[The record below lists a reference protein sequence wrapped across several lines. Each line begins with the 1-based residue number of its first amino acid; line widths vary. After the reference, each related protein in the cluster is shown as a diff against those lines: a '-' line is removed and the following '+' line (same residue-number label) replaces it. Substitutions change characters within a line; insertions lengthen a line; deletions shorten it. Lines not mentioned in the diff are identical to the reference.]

1 MSNSEDRAVKKVV
14 ILGCE
19 NSHAAKFLSI
29 LTAEARFADIKV
41 IGVYSEEREAADK
54 LNAEYGVPV
63 MSTPDEAVG
72 QVDGVIIT
80 ARHGAKHYEYARPY
94 IPSGVPMFIDKPITA
109 DADEALVFMR
119 ELRAAGV
126 RVTGGSS
133 LRIAPEV
140 QALAEE
146 ARAEVGGRSVGGAV
160 RAPLDPDPAY
170 GGFWFYSQ
178 HLVEMVGEIF
188 GRYPR
193 SVRAFPK
200 GKQTEVLF
208 RYDEY
213 DVMGQF
219 SQESWQYFVSRFA
232 EKKTSAIDVT
242 SRGTVWFP
250 IELDLFASLLAGGE
264 QAMSYEDFIAPVFV
278 IDAIIRSMAS
288 GEEETVRDYTV

>member
-1 MSNSEDRAVKKVV
+1 MKKIV

-19 NSHAAKFLSI
+19 NSHAEKFLAI
-29 LTAEARFADIKV
+29 LKSEAEFSDIEV
-41 IGVYSEEREAADK
+41 IGVFSEEREAAEK

-63 MSTPDEAVG
+63 MSAYDEAVG
-72 QVDGVIIT
+72 KVDGVIIT

-109 DADEALVFMR
+109 DAKEAVTFMR

-126 RVTGGSS
+126 RITGGSS

-146 ARAEVGGRSVGGAV
+146 ARAEVGGKTVGGAV

-188 GRYPR
+188 GRYPVA
-193 SVRAFPK
+193 VRALTK
-200 GKQTEVLF
+200 EKQTEVLF
-208 RYDEY
+208 RYEEY
-213 DVMGQF
+213 DVLGQF
-219 SQESWQYFVSRFA
+219 SQKSWQYFVSRFA
-232 EKKTSAIDVT
+232 ETKTTACDVT
-242 SRGTVWFP
+242 SRGAVWFP
-250 IELDLFASLLAGGE
+250 VELRLFADLLNGGE
-264 QAMSYEDFIAPVFV
+264 QKVSYEDFAAPVFV
-278 IDAIIRSMAS
+278 IDAIIRAIDS
-288 GEEETVRDYTV
+288 GKEETVKYREI

>member
-1 MSNSEDRAVKKVV
+1 MKKIV

-19 NSHAAKFLSI
+19 NSHATKFLSF
-29 LTAEARFADIKV
+29 LTTEERFADIKV
-41 IGVYSEEREAADK
+41 IGVYSEEAEAAEK
-54 LNAEYGVPV
+54 LNTEFGVPV
-63 MSTPDEAVG
+63 MASYDAAVG

-80 ARHGAKHYEYARPY
+80 ARHGAKHYEYAKPY

-109 DADEALVFMR
+109 DADEAVTFMR

-140 QALAEE
+140 QAVAEE
-146 ARAEVGGRSVGGAV
+146 ARAEVGGKTVGGVV

-178 HLVEMVGEIF
+178 HLVEMIGEIF
-188 GRYPR
+188 GRYPK
-193 SVRAFPK
+193 SVRALTK
-200 GKQTEVLF
+200 EKQTEVLF
-208 RYDEY
+208 RYEDY

-219 SQESWQYFVSRFA
+219 SQKSWQYFVSRFA
-232 EKKTSAIDVT
+232 ETKTNACDVT
-242 SRGTVWFP
+242 SRGAVWFP

-264 QAMSYEDFIAPVFV
+264 QQVSYEDFIAPVFV
-278 IDAIIRSMAS
+278 IDAIIRAIES
-288 GEEETVRDYTV
+288 GEEEAVRGYEI

>member
-1 MSNSEDRAVKKVV
+1 MKKIV

-19 NSHAAKFLSI
+19 NSHATKFLSF
-29 LTAEARFADIKV
+29 LTTEERFADIKV
-41 IGVYSEEREAADK
+41 IGVYSEETEAAEK
-54 LNAEYGVPV
+54 LNAEFGVPV
-63 MSTPDEAVG
+63 MASYDAAVG

-80 ARHGAKHYEYARPY
+80 ARHGAKHYEYAKPY

-109 DADEALVFMR
+109 DADEAVTFMR

-140 QALAEE
+140 QAVAEE
-146 ARAEVGGRSVGGAV
+146 ARAEVGGKTVGGVV

-178 HLVEMVGEIF
+178 HLVEMIGEIF
-188 GRYPR
+188 GRYPK
-193 SVRAFPK
+193 SVRALTK
-200 GKQTEVLF
+200 EKQTEVLF
-208 RYDEY
+208 RYEDY

-219 SQESWQYFVSRFA
+219 SQKSWQYFVSRFA
-232 EKKTSAIDVT
+232 ETKTNACDVT
-242 SRGTVWFP
+242 SRGAVWFP

-264 QAMSYEDFIAPVFV
+264 QQVSYEDFIAPVFV
-278 IDAIIRSMAS
+278 IDAIIRAIES
-288 GEEETVRDYTV
+288 GEEEAVRGYEI

>member
-1 MSNSEDRAVKKVV
+1 MKKIV

-19 NSHAAKFLSI
+19 NSHATKFLAI
-29 LTAEARFADIKV
+29 LASEARFADIKV
-41 IGVYSEEREAADK
+41 IGVYSEEREAAEK

-63 MSTPDEAVG
+63 MASPSEAVG

-80 ARHGAKHYEYARPY
+80 ARHGAKHYEYAKPY

-140 QALAEE
+140 QAMAEE
-146 ARAEVGGRSVGGAV
+146 AQKEVGGKTVGGAV

-178 HLVEMVGEIF
+178 HLVEMIGEIF

-193 SVRAFPK
+193 AVRAFPK

-208 RYDEY
+208 RYDDY

-232 EKKTSAIDVT
+232 EKKTSAVDVT

-264 QAMSYEDFIAPVFV
+264 QPTSYEDFIAPVFV
-278 IDAIIRSMAS
+278 IDAIIRSLES
-288 GEEETVRDYTV
+288 GEEEAVRTFAL

>member
-1 MSNSEDRAVKKVV
+1 MKKIV

-19 NSHAAKFLSI
+19 NSHATKFLSF
-29 LTAEARFADIKV
+29 LTTEERFADIKV
-41 IGVYSEEREAADK
+41 IGVYSEEAEAAEK
-54 LNAEYGVPV
+54 LNTEFGVPV
-63 MSTPDEAVG
+63 MASYDAAVG

-80 ARHGAKHYEYARPY
+80 ARHGAKHYEYAKPY

-109 DADEALVFMR
+109 DADEAVTFMR

-140 QALAEE
+140 QAVAEE
-146 ARAEVGGRSVGGAV
+146 ARAEVGGKTVGGVV

-188 GRYPR
+188 GRYPK
-193 SVRAFPK
+193 SVRALTK
-200 GKQTEVLF
+200 EKQTEVLF
-208 RYDEY
+208 RYEDY

-219 SQESWQYFVSRFA
+219 SQKSWQYFVSRFA
-232 EKKTSAIDVT
+232 ETKTNACDVT
-242 SRGTVWFP
+242 SRGAVWFP

-264 QAMSYEDFIAPVFV
+264 QQVSYEDFIAPVFV
-278 IDAIIRSMAS
+278 IDAIIRAIES
-288 GEEETVRDYTV
+288 GEEEAVRGYEI

>member
-1 MSNSEDRAVKKVV
+1 MKKIV

-19 NSHAAKFLSI
+19 NSHADKFLSF
-29 LTAEARFADIKV
+29 LTTEERFADIKV
-41 IGVYSEEREAADK
+41 IGVYSEEAEAAEK
-54 LNAEYGVPV
+54 LNTEFGVPV
-63 MSTPDEAVG
+63 MASYDAAVG

-80 ARHGAKHYEYARPY
+80 ARHGAKHYEYAKPY

-109 DADEALVFMR
+109 DADEAVTFMR

-140 QALAEE
+140 QAVAEE
-146 ARAEVGGRSVGGAV
+146 ARAEVGGKTVGGVV

-178 HLVEMVGEIF
+178 HLVEMIGEIF
-188 GRYPR
+188 GRYPK
-193 SVRAFPK
+193 SVRALTK
-200 GKQTEVLF
+200 EKQTEVLF
-208 RYDEY
+208 RYEDY

-219 SQESWQYFVSRFA
+219 SQKSWQYFVSRFA
-232 EKKTSAIDVT
+232 ETKTNACDVT

-250 IELDLFASLLAGGE
+250 IELDLFVSLLAGGE
-264 QAMSYEDFIAPVFV
+264 QQVSYEDFIAPVFV
-278 IDAIIRSMAS
+278 IDAIIRAIDS
-288 GEEETVRDYTV
+288 GKEETVKYREI

>member
-1 MSNSEDRAVKKVV
+1 MKKIV

-19 NSHAAKFLSI
+19 NSHATKFLAI
-29 LTAEARFADIKV
+29 LTSEARFADIKV
-41 IGVYSEEREAADK
+41 VGVFSEEREAAEK
-54 LNAEYGVPV
+54 LNAEYGVPI
-63 MSTPDEAVG
+63 MASPSDAVG

-80 ARHGAKHYEYARPY
+80 ARHGAKHYEYAKPY
-94 IPSGVPMFIDKPITA
+94 IPSGVPMFIDKPVTA
-109 DADEALVFMR
+109 DADEAVVFMR

-146 ARAEVGGRSVGGAV
+146 ARADVGGKTVGGAV

-178 HLVEMVGEIF
+178 HLVEMIGEIF
-188 GRYPR
+188 GRYPKA
-193 SVRAFPK
+193 VRAFPK

-208 RYDEY
+208 RYEEY
-213 DVMGQF
+213 DVVGQF
-219 SQESWQYFVSRFA
+219 SEGSWQYFVSRFA
-232 EKKTSAIDVT
+232 EKKTSAMDVT

-250 IELDLFASLLAGGE
+250 VELDLFAALLNGGE
-264 QAMSYEDFIAPVFV
+264 QQMSYEDFIAPVFV
-278 IDAIIRSMAS
+278 IDAIIRSLAS
-288 GEEETVRDYTV
+288 GEEETVRGYTV

>member
-1 MSNSEDRAVKKVV
+1 MKKIV

-19 NSHAAKFLSI
+19 NSHATKFLSF
-29 LTAEARFADIKV
+29 LTTEERFADIQV
-41 IGVYSEEREAADK
+41 IGVYSEEAEAAEK
-54 LNAEYGVPV
+54 LNAEFGVPV
-63 MSTPDEAVG
+63 MASYDAAVG

-80 ARHGAKHYEYARPY
+80 ARHGAKHYEYAKPY

-109 DADEALVFMR
+109 DADEAVTFMR

-140 QALAEE
+140 QAVAEE
-146 ARAEVGGRSVGGAV
+146 ARAEVGGKTVGGVV

-178 HLVEMVGEIF
+178 HLVEMIGEIF
-188 GRYPR
+188 GRYPK
-193 SVRAFPK
+193 SVRALTK
-200 GKQTEVLF
+200 EKQTEVLF
-208 RYDEY
+208 RYEDY

-219 SQESWQYFVSRFA
+219 SQKSWQYFVSRFA
-232 EKKTSAIDVT
+232 ETKTNACDVT

-250 IELDLFASLLAGGE
+250 IELDLFVSLLAGGE
-264 QAMSYEDFIAPVFV
+264 QQVSYEDFIAPVFV
-278 IDAIIRSMAS
+278 IDAIIRAIDS
-288 GEEETVRDYTV
+288 GKEETVKYREI

>member
-1 MSNSEDRAVKKVV
+1 MKKIV

-19 NSHAAKFLSI
+19 NSHATKFLSF
-29 LTAEARFADIKV
+29 LTTEERFADIKV
-41 IGVYSEEREAADK
+41 IGVYSEEAEAAEK
-54 LNAEYGVPV
+54 LNAEFGVPV
-63 MSTPDEAVG
+63 MASYDAAVG

-80 ARHGAKHYEYARPY
+80 ARHGAKHYEYAKPY
-94 IPSGVPMFIDKPITA
+94 VPSGVPMFIDKPITA
-109 DADEALVFMR
+109 DADEAVTFMR

-140 QALAEE
+140 QAVAEE
-146 ARAEVGGRSVGGAV
+146 ARAEVGGKTVGGVV

-188 GRYPR
+188 GRYPK
-193 SVRAFPK
+193 SVRALTK
-200 GKQTEVLF
+200 EKQTEVLF
-208 RYDEY
+208 RYEDY

-219 SQESWQYFVSRFA
+219 SQKSWQYFVSRFA
-232 EKKTSAIDVT
+232 ETKTNACDVT
-242 SRGTVWFP
+242 SRGAVWFP

-264 QAMSYEDFIAPVFV
+264 QQVSYEDFIAPVFV
-278 IDAIIRSMAS
+278 IDAIIRAIES
-288 GEEETVRDYTV
+288 GEEEAVRGYEI

>member
-1 MSNSEDRAVKKVV
+1 MKKIV

-19 NSHAAKFLSI
+19 NSHATKFLSF
-29 LTAEARFADIKV
+29 LTTEERFADIKV
-41 IGVYSEEREAADK
+41 IGVYSEETEAAEK
-54 LNAEYGVPV
+54 LNAEFGVPV
-63 MSTPDEAVG
+63 MASYDAAVG

-80 ARHGAKHYEYARPY
+80 ARHGAKHYEYAKPY
-94 IPSGVPMFIDKPITA
+94 IPFGVPMFIDKPITA
-109 DADEALVFMR
+109 DAAEAVTFMR

-140 QALAEE
+140 QAVAEE
-146 ARAEVGGRSVGGAV
+146 ARAAVGGKTVGGAV

-178 HLVEMVGEIF
+178 HLVEMIGEIF

-193 SVRAFPK
+193 SVRAFTK

-208 RYDEY
+208 RYEDY

-219 SQESWQYFVSRFA
+219 SEKSWQYFVSRFA
-232 EKKTSAIDVT
+232 ETKTTACDVT
-242 SRGTVWFP
+242 SRGAVWFP
-250 IELDLFASLLAGGE
+250 VELDLFASLLAGGE
-264 QAMSYEDFIAPVFV
+264 QQVSYEDFIAPVFV
-278 IDAIIRSMAS
+278 IDAIIRSVAS
-288 GEEETVRDYTV
+288 GVEEAVASYEI